1 MPTSTLSDAIT
12 QMQYV
17 FHCGALKLSSMA
29 TRNLKM
35 GTEMSTVAIK
45 IFSKGRCIRA
55 TDSSSLRPGDTEM
68 DQVDAPPILRS
79 FPLHSILHLHLRT
92 PASSARCTPR
102 ARPPPPP
109 PLRSRRAQP
118 LPPLW
123 RSSTTSASSP
133 RAMVEEQHGLSLP
146 PGRSAGVEEV
156 VVPAEHSDHCL
167 DGLVP
172 LLGLR
177 SW

>member
-1 MPTSTLSDAIT
+1 MPTSTDAIT

-17 FHCGALKLSSMA
+17 FHYRALKLSSTA

-55 TDSSSLRPGDTEM
+55 TDSSSLRPGDAEM
-68 DQVDAPPILRS
+68 DQADAPPILRS
-79 FPLHSILHLHLRT
+79 FPLHSVLHLHLRT

-102 ARPPPPP
+102 AQPSPPP

-123 RSSTTSASSP
+123 WCSTASASPP

-146 PGRSAGVEEV
+146 PGRSAGIEEV
-156 VVPAEHSDHCL
+156 VVPVEHSGHCL
-167 DGLVP
+167 GGLVP
-172 LLGLR
+172 LLGLC